1 LRTLDPAHSEL
12 STSRRSS
19 VPAGS
24 EPATAHMIRSWSI
37 SVTEDVPRGAQ
48 PISGTL
54 AATANTYTQ
63 VLTNES
69 ELDYVEL
76 VG

>member
-1 LRTLDPAHSEL
+1 
-12 STSRRSS
+12 
-19 VPAGS
+19 
-24 EPATAHMIRSWSI
+24 
-37 SVTEDVPRGAQ
+37 VTEDVPRGAQ